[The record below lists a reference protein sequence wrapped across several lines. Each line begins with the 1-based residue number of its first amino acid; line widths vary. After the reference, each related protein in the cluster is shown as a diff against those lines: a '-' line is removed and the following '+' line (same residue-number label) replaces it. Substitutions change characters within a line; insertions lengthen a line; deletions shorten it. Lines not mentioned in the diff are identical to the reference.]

1 MTTHHNNAMDALESV
16 FDTIRRQVERDPA
29 FGAELL
35 SALRVPVHIRI
46 ENSAS
51 VQGAMLFLDPV
62 VIAGQ
67 GIDEFLKVFGAMKDP
82 DKKKVIRAYNLA
94 PPEDLMGR
102 TAPKGQALAELMWNA
117 ACAKRK
123 RLEERR

>member
-1 MTTHHNNAMDALESV
+1 MTTHHTAMDALESI

-35 SALRVPVHIRI
+35 SALRIPVHIRI

-67 GIDEFLKVFGAMKDP
+67 GLDEFLKVFGALKDP
-82 DKKKVIRAYNLA
+82 DKKKVIKAYNLA
-94 PPEDLMGR
+94 PAEDLTGKG
-102 TAPKGQALAELMWNA
+102 APKGQALVELMWSA

-123 RLEERR
+123 RLEERK